1 MPGMVRR
8 SLWIPWLF
16 AGGLGLVVAVNGVLI
31 YYATGSAVGVVV
43 ERRAKD
49 GAWHA
54 AAAQADRQ
62 ARLGW
67 QVGIDW
73 RDDRLDVLARD
84 AAGQPLAGL
93 RAVAVF
99 IRPVEGTALPDLPLT
114 ETTPGRHQGR
124 IVLPRRGQWDVTVTI
139 TRGSD
144 RFVATDR
151 IVVP

>member
-1 MPGMVRR
+1 MAGVARR

-54 AAAQADRQ
+54 AAAQVERQ
-62 ARLGW
+62 AHLGW
-67 QVGIDW
+67 QVGIAW
-73 RDDRLDVLARD
+73 QADRLLVVARD
-84 AAGQPLAGL
+84 AAGEPLAGL
-93 RAVAVF
+93 RAAALFV
-99 IRPVEGTALPDLPLT
+99 RPVEGTVLPDLPLA
-114 ETTPGRHQGR
+114 EETPGRHQGV
-124 IVLPRRGQWDVTVTI
+124 IDLPWRGQWDVTVTL

-151 IVVP
+151 VVVP